1 MTAPRYRPISPLPR
15 GARPGISPREWKAT
29 PLNAPPGRAFEVTH
43 RGVFAIAIPMTVAYL
58 STPLVG
64 VVNLGVVGNLGDPA
78 LVGGVSIG
86 ALVFD
91 IVFLTFNFLR
101 AGTTG
106 LVAQAYGAGDQ
117 REIAATLAR
126 SLILAV
132 AIGIVLL
139 AFNAP
144 IFALAQ
150 HLIGGSPAVGVAT
163 RAYWNIRVFAAPMAL
178 ANYVILGWLIGLGRA
193 GYGLALQLVLNAV
206 NIVVSVVLVHGF
218 GFGVAGVGWASLAAE
233 SVTTLAGLAV
243 IARLTDRSALPDR
256 ARVLDL
262 AAFRR
267 MVVLNRDILIRSF
280 ALMFAF
286 AVFTAQSA
294 RAGDVI
300 LAANEILM
308 NLIIFAAYF
317 LDGLAAAAEQ
327 LAGRAIGAQY
337 RPAFDRA
344 VRLTVM
350 WGYVIGGALTLVLL
364 LAGPAIVGVM
374 TTSPPVR
381 AAAGGVLVWAA
392 LFPLC
397 GTLAYQ
403 MDGVFIGATWSV
415 EMRNMMLLSL
425 VIYLAVGGLLS
436 LALGIVGWWI
446 GLLVFLLV
454 RGFTLAWRAR
464 FKVATAFGPQA

>member
-1 MTAPRYRPISPLPR
+1 
-15 GARPGISPREWKAT
+15 
-29 PLNAPPGRAFEVTH
+29 
-43 RGVFAIAIPMTVAYL
+43 
-58 STPLVG
+58 
-64 VVNLGVVGNLGDPA
+64 
-78 LVGGVSIG
+78 
-86 ALVFD
+86 
-91 IVFLTFNFLR
+91 
-101 AGTTG
+101 
-106 LVAQAYGAGDQ
+106 
-117 REIAATLAR
+117 
-126 SLILAV
+126 
-132 AIGIVLL
+132 
-139 AFNAP
+139 NAP
-144 IFALAQ
+144 IFAFAQ
-150 HLIGGSPAVGVAT
+150 HLIGGSAAVETAT

-193 GYGLALQLVLNAV
+193 GHGLALQLVLNGV
-206 NIVVSVVLVHGF
+206 NIVVSLVLVHGL
-218 GFGVAGVGWASLAAE
+218 GFGVAGVGWASVAAE
-233 SVTTLAGLAV
+233 SVTTLLGLAMV
-243 IARLTDRSALPDR
+243 ARLTDRRALPGR

-267 MVVLNRDILIRSF
+267 LVALNRDILIRSF

-286 AVFTAQSA
+286 AFFTAQSA
-294 RAGDVI
+294 RAGDVV

-327 LAGRAIGAQY
+327 LAGRAIGARY

-344 VRLTVM
+344 VRLTVT
-350 WGYVIGGALTLVLL
+350 WGYVVGATLTLILL
-364 LAGPAIVGVM
+364 VAGPAIVNVM
-374 TTSPPVR
+374 TTSAPVR
-381 AAAGGVLVWAA
+381 AAARGVLVWAA

-425 VIYLAVGGLLS
+425 LVYLAVGGLLS

-454 RGFTLAWRAR
+454 RGFTLVWRAR
-464 FKVATAFGPQA
+464 ARVGAAFPVEGAASAS